1 LSFLW
6 SLEKLGIIPHQE
18 NVKEAAEY
26 ADKCTEFKDDQY
38 TARLPWKSEYQEL
51 PANFNMVQNTL

>member
-1 LSFLW
+1 
-6 SLEKLGIIPHQE
+6 LGIFPHQE